1 MAESK
6 EAALDLA
13 ELRAQMQLDRAKL
26 TDSILAKFTASSS
39 SSSAASS
46 AKGKGKDKGPPIG
59 EGATAGRKFRPA
71 TLGLGAEMR
80 AEDERKGAATRED
93 RRLVGLLKGKKKPMA
108 EGAGTGSRSKAEKN
122 NDDDDEEAGRAAE
135 VEAAAGRKRKQGI
148 VDPFAVGNKK
158 KKKEKELQGGAAVK
172 SNTPA
177 KESHLEPEGI
187 VEAITNGSTN
197 GEVEMEGLSKAQ
209 RKKINKRRRLEEE
222 QAKALLAPEGDG
234 GAAQEVTEEP
244 ARASPQSTSNQ
255 MAALTDH
262 QQSLLSHLS
271 GSRFRQI
278 NETLYTSP
286 SAAALAMIQAEP
298 SKLQEY
304 HQGFRKQTKSWP
316 EIPVEKIA
324 KIIKDRNAPLLVVD
338 LGAGE
343 AILAKLLREPQPSS
357 SIGTKGK
364 KGKGEDVPAAIRV
377 LSYDLL
383 DSEDGWVRGVD
394 VAQAGGLPLP
404 GIVGE
409 TNGARVR
416 RASRSEYQDPA
427 IADIAVFC
435 LSLMG
440 TNWVEMIIEARRV
453 LCPGKGSL
461 IVAEVASRFTNI
473 DDFVKLIELL
483 GFQLISKDAKNTHF
497 SLFEF
502 RKLSD
507 KEISSQIGG
516 LASIKDDETERRE
529 TKMLIEKGRTL
540 LKPCLYKRR

>member
-1 MAESK
+1 
-6 EAALDLA
+6 
-13 ELRAQMQLDRAKL
+13 MQLDRAKL

-234 GAAQEVTEEP
+234 GAAQE
-244 ARASPQSTSNQ
+244 
-255 MAALTDH
+255 
-262 QQSLLSHLS
+262 
-271 GSRFRQI
+271 
-278 NETLYTSP
+278 
-286 SAAALAMIQAEP
+286 AEP

>member
-46 AKGKGKDKGPPIG
+46 AKGKGKDKGSPIG

-108 EGAGTGSRSKAEKN
+108 EGAGTGSRSKAEEI
-122 NDDDDEEAGRAAE
+122 DDDEEEAGRAAE

-158 KKKEKELQGGAAVK
+158 KKKEVQGGAAVK
-172 SNTPA
+172 SNMPG
-177 KESHLEPEGI
+177 KESHLESEGI
-187 VEAITNGSTN
+187 VEANANESTN
-197 GEVEMEGLSKAQ
+197 GEVETEGLSKAQ
-209 RKKINKRRRLEEE
+209 RKKLNKRRRLEEE
-222 QAKALLAPEGDG
+222 QAKARLAPEGDL
-234 GAAQEVTEEP
+234 GAAREATEEP
-244 ARASPQSTSNQ
+244 ARTSPPPQPTSNQ
-255 MAALTDH
+255 MDALTDH

-343 AILAKLLREPQPSS
+343 AILAKLLREPQPST
-357 SIGTKGK
+357 SIGSKAK

-473 DDFVKLIELL
+473 DEFVKLIELL
-483 GFQLISKDAKNTHF
+483 GFQLVSKDAKNTHF

-507 KEISSQIGG
+507 KELSSQIGG